1 MKKIL
6 VPCDFSDS
14 AMQAY
19 TFAMNLAERA
29 KAEVFVLKIIDLPFI
44 YETSLGTTPEYSD
57 PGIIKDLELDARDN
71 FEKMKQQHPRQE
83 KISFTTL
90 RGSVTFAIK
99 QFAEDHHI
107 DLIVMGTRGAS
118 GWKEYWIGSNTEKV
132 VRFAPTP
139 VLAIRKAFDL
149 NTIKSIVF
157 PTTLHLDQ
165 HDLITRIKDLQA
177 FFSATLHLLLVN
189 TPGNMLRTKD
199 EMDLMEE
206 FARHYKLTQY
216 TRNTRNDFNEPDGII
231 NFAHEVK
238 ADMIAMG
245 TNGRRGVAHLF
256 MGSVAEDVV
265 NRVDCPIWTYV
276 VRK

>member
-1 MKKIL
+1 
-6 VPCDFSDS
+6 
-14 AMQAY
+14 
-19 TFAMNLAERA
+19 
-29 KAEVFVLKIIDLPFI
+29 
-44 YETSLGTTPEYSD
+44 
-57 PGIIKDLELDARDN
+57 
-71 FEKMKQQHPRQE
+71 
-83 KISFTTL
+83 
-90 RGSVTFAIK
+90 
-99 QFAEDHHI
+99 
-107 DLIVMGTRGAS
+107 
-118 GWKEYWIGSNTEKV
+118 
-132 VRFAPTP
+132 
-139 VLAIRKAFDL
+139 
-149 NTIKSIVF
+149 
-157 PTTLHLDQ
+157 
-165 HDLITRIKDLQA
+165 
-177 FFSATLHLLLVN
+177 
-189 TPGNMLRTKD
+189 MLRTKD